1 MQSTP
6 CIGNNSK
13 LNSALTIRTLCL
25 KSILKKKMR
34 REDDYWNISF
44 QKVPFWMMRI
54 EWDSQVSSKVY
65 TGCIYPLLL
74 DPLGY
79 MSGVMG
85 RVWFGFG
92 ANYQFNVCTDHWWLE
107 SSYWCYFACW
117 PMEKY
122 HVQLPEKKRVS
133 CHFACYLIIFFP
145 FELYSC
151 VAIQVALSLYNKFFL
166 FWSVTWLKAATSWLQ
181 QWHLPTLLHILFLF

>member
-1 MQSTP
+1 
-6 CIGNNSK
+6 
-13 LNSALTIRTLCL
+13 
-25 KSILKKKMR
+25 
-34 REDDYWNISF
+34 
-44 QKVPFWMMRI
+44 MMRI

-107 SSYWCYFACW
+107 SSYWCHFAWW

-151 VAIQVALSLYNKFFL
+151 VAIQVALLLYNKFFL
-166 FWSVTWLKAATSWLQ
+166 FWLVTWLKAATSWLQ
-181 QWHLPTLLHILFLF
+181 QWAPSNFAAYSFLVLEECQWNGFEFFALQLMICVIFSLIYDVYLLTCYLVVKILCDM